1 MRTFSLSIIS
11 IFCLVYISAAQEFPA
26 SKEQAMDRL
35 TASAWNIKW
44 LVIDERKLDAE
55 LINMNVTIS
64 FRSDST
70 YVMNFMSEN
79 RKGSFIVDMEEK
91 NIRLT
96 SDKKSNEILIS
107 SLSKNELWAQST
119 GDGEEEPVMIMVIG
133 KKK

>member
-11 IFCLVYISAAQEFPA
+11 IFCLVQFSAAQEFPA
-26 SKEQAMDRL
+26 SKEQAMDWL

-70 YVMNFMSEN
+70 YEMNFTSEN
-79 RKGSFIVDMEEK
+79 RKGSFMIDMEEK

-119 GDGEEEPVMIMVIG
+119 GDGEEEPVMIMVID

>member
-1 MRTFSLSIIS
+1 
-11 IFCLVYISAAQEFPA
+11 
-26 SKEQAMDRL
+26 MDWL

-55 LINMNVTIS
+55 LINMNVNIS

-70 YVMNFMSEN
+70 YIMNFMSET
-79 RKGSFIVDMEEK
+79 RKGSFIIDMEEK

-96 SDKKSNEILIS
+96 SDRKSNEILIS

>member
-11 IFCLVYISAAQEFPA
+11 IFCLVHYSAAQEFPA
-26 SKEQAMDRL
+26 SKEQAMDWL
-35 TASAWNIKW
+35 TASAWHIKW

-64 FRSDST
+64 FSSDST
-70 YVMNFMSEN
+70 YEMNFMSET
-79 RKGSFIVDMEEK
+79 RKGSFIIDMEEK

-96 SDKKSNEILIS
+96 SDRKSNEILIS

-119 GDGEEEPVMIMVIG
+119 GDGEEEPVMIMVID

>member
-1 MRTFSLSIIS
+1 MRIFFLSIIS
-11 IFCLVYISAAQEFPA
+11 AFCLVQFSAAQEFPA
-26 SKEQAMDRL
+26 SKEQAMDWL

-79 RKGSFIVDMEEK
+79 RKGSFMIDMEEK

-107 SLSKNELWAQST
+107 SLSKNELWAQSS
-119 GDGEEEPVMIMVIG
+119 GDGEEEPVMIMVID

>member
-11 IFCLVYISAAQEFPA
+11 IFCLVQFSAAQEFPA
-26 SKEQAMDRL
+26 SKEQAMDWL
-35 TASAWNIKW
+35 TASTWNIKW

-55 LINMNVTIS
+55 LINMKVSIS

-119 GDGEEEPVMIMVIG
+119 GDGEEEPVMIMVID

>member
-1 MRTFSLSIIS
+1 MRTFFLSIIS
-11 IFCLVYISAAQEFPA
+11 AFCLVQFSAAQEFPA
-26 SKEQAMDRL
+26 SKEQAMDWL

-44 LVIDERKLDAE
+44 LVIEERKLDAE

-64 FRSDST
+64 FSSDST

-79 RKGSFIVDMEEK
+79 RKGSFIIDMEEK

-96 SDKKSNEILIS
+96 SDRKSNEILIS
-107 SLSKNELWAQST
+107 SLSKNELWTQST
-119 GDGEEEPVMIMVIG
+119 GEGEEEPVMIMVID

>member
-1 MRTFSLSIIS
+1 MRTFFLSIIS
-11 IFCLVYISAAQEFPA
+11 IFCLVQFSAAQEFPA
-26 SKEQAMDRL
+26 SKEQAMDWL
-35 TASAWNIKW
+35 TASAWHIKW
-44 LVIDERKLDAE
+44 LIIDERKLDAE

-70 YVMNFMSEN
+70 YIMNFMSEN

-119 GDGEEEPVMIMVIG
+119 GDGEEEPVMIMVID

>member
-11 IFCLVYISAAQEFPA
+11 IFCLVQFSAAQEFPA
-26 SKEQAMDRL
+26 SKEQAMDWL
-35 TASAWNIKW
+35 TASAWHIKW

-55 LINMNVTIS
+55 LINMKVSIS
-64 FRSDST
+64 FRRDST

-79 RKGSFIVDMEEK
+79 RKGSFMIDMEEK

-107 SLSKNELWAQST
+107 SLSKNELWAQSK
-119 GDGEEEPVMIMVIG
+119 GDGEEEPLMILVNSTR
-133 KKK
+133 K